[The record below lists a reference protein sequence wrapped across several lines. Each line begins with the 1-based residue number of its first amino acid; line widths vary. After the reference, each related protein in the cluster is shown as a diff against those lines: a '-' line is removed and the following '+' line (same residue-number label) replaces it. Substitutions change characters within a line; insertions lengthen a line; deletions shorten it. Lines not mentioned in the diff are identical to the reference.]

1 MKNNLAQND
10 VPPRSVIDIRF
21 SEGLW
26 CAQIKQE
33 VYCTLKGRFNTLS
46 GYSRKQWRDHDR

>member
-21 SEGLW
+21 SEGL

-46 GYSRKQWRDHDR
+46 GYSRKRGRGHAR